1 VAEPNGRDGGTKP
14 PLSWDD
20 AGHQDALRRHPASV
34 LRSVLHPFGGDPQ
47 GFLLPIRVLAG
58 VVRSGPRPLSTVV
71 DATVGFPGDQGGF
84 GLVDGAQE
92 LWTACA
98 EVLREQ
104 VSEAVWLTTFNGAE
118 PVALVEHGLVLAV
131 PSSVV
136 KDRIEGRY
144 LTLVR
149 SALSDVGA
157 GDLDLRVEVRTDAPV
172 TAFVDP
178 LDDLGHL
185 EDGRPVDNMGTDLRP
200 ELGPDRNGV
209 VHDPGTAGADGA
221 GPAEV
226 GARRYTFDAFVI
238 GTSNRFAHAAALS
251 VAETPARAYNPLFIY
266 GDAGLGKTHLLQ
278 AVAHYVNENYPT
290 FVVRYVTTETFLN
303 QFVDAIRAGAM
314 ADFKK
319 RYREVDV
326 LLLDDIQFIEKSEQL
341 QEELFHTFNALYQ
354 ANRQIVLSSDRP
366 PDAIAKLEDRLRS
379 RFKMGLTTEI
389 NPPELETRLA
399 ILRKKAES
407 EPVPPPDE
415 VLEFI
420 ASNITNNIREL
431 EGALIRVCAYA
442 SLTNAHLSVELAE
455 RVLSDIISDSQPR
468 PITPDLILQKTADM
482 FGFSV
487 DDIRG
492 KSRRRPLVTARQIS
506 MYVFRELT
514 DLSYPAIA
522 REFGGRDHTTVIH
535 AVEKVGGLMKER
547 RQIYDQVTELTQ
559 IVRSGA

>member
-1 VAEPNGRDGGTKP
+1 VE
-14 PLSWDD
+14 
-20 AGHQDALRRHPASV
+20 
-34 LRSVLHPFGGDPQ
+34 
-47 GFLLPIRVLAG
+47 
-58 VVRSGPRPLSTVV
+58 
-71 DATVGFPGDQGGF
+71 ATATGEAF
-84 GLVDGAQE
+84 GLVDEAQE
-92 LWTACA
+92 LWTRCA
-98 EVLREQ
+98 DMLRAQ
-104 VSEAVWLTTFNGAE
+104 VSEAVWLTTFHGTE
-118 PVALVEHGLVLAV
+118 ALSMHDHSLVLAV
-131 PSSVV
+131 PSTVV
-136 KDRIEGRY
+136 KERIEVRY

-149 SALSDVGA
+149 SALADAGA
-157 GDLDLRVEVRTDAPV
+157 GEIDLRIEVHTAEGDQPLPDNTIDLTGRTSLEAPNDGNGSANGESRNGNITSATV
-172 TAFVDP
+172 TAAP
-178 LDDLGHL
+178 AAR
-185 EDGRPVDNMGTDLRP
+185 ER
-200 ELGPDRNGV
+200 EGV
-209 VHDPGTAGADGA
+209 NP
-221 GPAEV
+221 
-226 GARRYTFDAFVI
+226 RYTFEAFVI

-251 VAETPARAYNPLFIY
+251 VAETPARSYNPLFIY

-278 AVAHYVNENYPT
+278 AIAHYVQENYPS

-303 QFVDAIRAGAM
+303 QFVDAIRANAM

-366 PDAIAKLEDRLRS
+366 PDAIATLEDRLRS

-407 EPVPPPDE
+407 ESNPPPPE

-420 ASNITNNIREL
+420 ASHITNNIREL

-442 SLTNAHLSVELAE
+442 SLTGEQLTVDLAE
-455 RVLSDIISDSQPR
+455 HVLADIITDSQPR
-468 PITPDLILQKTADM
+468 PITPELILQKTSDM
-482 FGFSV
+482 FGFPV
-487 DDIRG
+487 DEIRG
-492 KSRRRPLVTARQIS
+492 KSRRRPLVTARQIG

-535 AVEKVGGLMKER
+535 AVEKIGGLMKER

-559 IVRSGA
+559 AIRSGS